1 MGGPPGKSKLP
12 LILGIVGGV
21 VVIVAAGLLLYFFV
35 FSDDDEASTD
45 DYCTLLEENQDA
57 FSGLTSGT
65 VEPDALEE
73 AVATVHEIREAAPD
87 EVADE
92 WAVVDDPL
100 QDFQQVLDDND
111 MTWQDLA
118 ERQPGDE
125 IPDEVQEGAQR
136 LNDAF
141 LSAEADLSAI
151 GQTISDHAQEECGI
165 DLEQPSGGQ

>member
-1 MGGPPGKSKLP
+1 VL
-12 LILGIVGGV
+12 LVG
-21 VVIVAAGLLLYFFV
+21 AGLLLYFFV
-35 FSDDDEASTD
+35 FSDDEASTD
-45 DYCTLLEENQDA
+45 DYCTLLEENQDV
-57 FSGLTSGT
+57 FSGLTTGS

-92 WAVVDDPL
+92 WAVIDDPL
-100 QDFQQVLDDND
+100 QDFQQVLDDNA

-118 ERQPGDE
+118 DRQPGDE

-151 GQTISDHAQEECGI
+151 GQTISDHAQEECNI
-165 DLEQPSGGQ
+165 DLEQPQSGDQ